1 MKTSF
6 HGNNFG
12 GPLLFFFML
21 IISALLSYKL
31 TKISQIKRW
40 QREYSYLENNISKE
54 NQKAILGA
62 KQIYEPL

>member
-40 QREYSYLENNISKE
+40 QSEYSYLENNISKE

>member
-31 TKISQIKRW
+31 TKINQIKRW

>member
-62 KQIYEPL
+62 KQIYEPF

>member
-62 KQIYEPL
+62 KHIYEPL

>member
-40 QREYSYLENNISKE
+40 QRDYSYLEKNISEE

>member
-40 QREYSYLENNISKE
+40 QREYSSLANNISKE

>member
-40 QREYSYLENNISKE
+40 QREYSYLVNNISKE
-54 NQKAILGA
+54 NQKAILGV

>member
-31 TKISQIKRW
+31 TRISQIKRW

>member
-21 IISALLSYKL
+21 ILSALLSYKL